1 MLKKH
6 QDILWLAGQ
15 VLLSRNFVAEAGAH
29 GLDSLFLK
37 CPYGDLT
44 EQERAA
50 FRSAFENVRL
60 CAVIEQWWTVYDEE
74 RQAGTLLQA
83 GEIWEDSAEC

>member
-15 VLLSRNFVAEAGAH
+15 VLLSRNFVAEAEAD
-29 GLDSLFLK
+29 GLDSLFPL

-44 EQERAA
+44 AQEKAT
-50 FRSAFENVRL
+50 FRSAFESGRL
-60 CAVIEQWWTVYDEE
+60 RHVVEQWWNVYDEE
-74 RQAGTLLQA
+74 RQAGVVLQMK
-83 GEIWEDSAEC
+83 EYWDE

>member
-15 VLLSRNFVAEAGAH
+15 VLLSRGFVAEVEAY
-29 GLDSLFLK
+29 GLEHLFTM

-44 EQERAA
+44 EQEKAA
-50 FRSAFENVRL
+50 LRSAFENERL
-60 CAVIEQWWTVYDEE
+60 RQVVEQWWTVYDEE
-74 RQAGTLLQA
+74 RRAGAVLQA
-83 GEIWEDSAEC
+83 AAIWED

>member
-15 VLLSRNFVAEAGAH
+15 VLLSRNFIKETAAH
-29 GLDSLFLK
+29 GLEALFSL

-44 EQERAA
+44 EQEKTV
-50 FRSAFENVRL
+50 FRSAFENEKLRQ
-60 CAVIEQWWTVYDEE
+60 VIEQWWTVYDEE
-74 RQAGTLLQA
+74 RQAGVVPQVKEYWDA
-83 GEIWEDSAEC
+83 